1 MEQIQLFTK
10 QLSRNDVLSALS
22 VPSNAL
28 QYFVIPEGA
37 HSVEFEAVD
46 LTGFTWR
53 FRLSTRSTGP
63 YPKPVILQS
72 SWHHFV
78 EQKGLI
84 PNDRVMFFLD
94 HDEENGTR
102 CRVRAQRKI
111 MRLFGNDFWVDV
123 QDLHF
128 YGV

>member
-53 FRLSTRSTGP
+53 FRLSTRSTGR

-72 SWHHFV
+72 SWHRFV

-94 HDEENGTR
+94 HDEENGIR

-111 MRLFGNDFWVDV
+111 MRLFGYDFWVDV

>member
-10 QLSRNDVLSALS
+10 QLSRTDVLSALS
-22 VPSNAL
+22 VPM
-28 QYFVIPEGA
+28 
-37 HSVEFEAVD
+37 D

-53 FRLSTRSTGP
+53 FRLSTRSTGR

-72 SWHHFV
+72 SWHRFV

-94 HDEENGTR
+94 HDEENGIR

-111 MRLFGNDFWVDV
+111 MRLFGYDFWVDV